1 MSDRN
6 IAAELALL
14 ATDVDS
20 LAKSLAQARAEL
32 SREAQRRARAE
43 TKAEELRTELGHA
56 RRRAQTAERE
66 LGKVTAGIE
75 ATTHTALVTRHE
87 LETRLQQAQQ
97 VNEQLRKE
105 VHRKERERQTL
116 ELNLREVMENLRKAA
131 QEAQG
136 SAVVTPPIPQSDEPT
151 LVPSRPDRIGW

>member
-1 MSDRN
+1 MDDRN
-6 IAAELALL
+6 IAGQLALL

-20 LAKSLAQARAEL
+20 LEKSLVQARAEL
-32 SREAQRRARAE
+32 NRETERRNRAE
-43 TKAEELRTELGHA
+43 TKAEELRHELAQA

-87 LETRLQQAQQ
+87 LETRLEEAQQ
-97 VNEQLRKE
+97 TNEELRKE
-105 VHRKERERQTL
+105 VLRKERERKTL

-136 SAVVTPPIPQSDEPT
+136 SAVVTPPVPQVDDAT
-151 LVPSRPDRIGW
+151 LVPSRPGDIGW